1 MTLGVSFPVP
11 PNIAGESSPQ
21 NVSVLQNRQVT
32 LECKSDAVPPPTL
45 TWLKDDQPVQVN
57 TPACQSYLPCLHSS
71 PNTLLGLFTSRSL
84 TFPLPDILS
93 HHPACTRLPV
103 GVTVGSTPPPI
114 SRQTSLRQL

>member
-57 TPACQSYLPCLHSS
+57 TPACVC
-71 PNTLLGLFTSRSL
+71 
-84 TFPLPDILS
+84 
-93 HHPACTRLPV
+93 
-103 GVTVGSTPPPI
+103 
-114 SRQTSLRQL
+114 